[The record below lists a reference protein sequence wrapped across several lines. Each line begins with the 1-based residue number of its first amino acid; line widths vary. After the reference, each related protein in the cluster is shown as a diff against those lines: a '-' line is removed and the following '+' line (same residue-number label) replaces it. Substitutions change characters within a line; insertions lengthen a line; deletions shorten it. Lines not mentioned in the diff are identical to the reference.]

1 MCCKANLAVVIDHYS
16 STSFL
21 PRKNFSF
28 RLFPL
33 LGLHLRLLLLLQNGI
48 DDRNTSILTF
58 NMQYSSAA
66 LSTLLIYKTEKFIF
80 VRFSITD
87 QIVNRMQPTITDNN
101 EQIKKVLLTATD

>member
-21 PRKNFSF
+21 PRKNSSF
-28 RLFPL
+28 PLFPL
-33 LGLHLRLLLLLQNGI
+33 LGLHLSLLLLLQNGI

-66 LSTLLIYKTEKFIF
+66 LSTLLIYKTEKIYICQVFYY
-80 VRFSITD
+80 RP
-87 QIVNRMQPTITDNN
+87 NC
-101 EQIKKVLLTATD
+101 EQNAAHYHR

>member
-33 LGLHLRLLLLLQNGI
+33 LGLHLSLLLLLQNGI
-48 DDRNTSILTF
+48 DDRNISILTF

-66 LSTLLIYKTEKFIF
+66 LSTLLIYKTENIIF

-87 QIVNRMQPTITDNN
+87 QIVNRMQPTITDN
-101 EQIKKVLLTATD
+101 KVLLTATD

>member
-1 MCCKANLAVVIDHYS
+1 MTIIHRQVSYRERTFPFD
-16 STSFL
+16 F
-21 PRKNFSF
+21 F
-28 RLFPL
+28 RY
-33 LGLHLRLLLLLQNGI
+33 LGYILVYFFLLQNGI

-87 QIVNRMQPTITDNN
+87 QIVNRMQPTITDN
-101 EQIKKVLLTATD
+101 KVLLTATD